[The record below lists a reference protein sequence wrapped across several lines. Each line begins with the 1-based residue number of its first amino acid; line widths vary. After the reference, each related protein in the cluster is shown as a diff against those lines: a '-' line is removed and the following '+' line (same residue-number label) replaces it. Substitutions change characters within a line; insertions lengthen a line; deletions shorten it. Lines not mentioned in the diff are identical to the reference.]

1 MRNISVLLSF
11 TGRRHAPSE
20 TAGGDW
26 QDSTWPLNKSLNAYF
41 GMWGASMSDQSVGY
55 PCLCTRERLLYVG
68 LAASN
73 GLYRH
78 MSDMLRV
85 AMDHGKSA

>member
-1 MRNISVLLSF
+1 
-11 TGRRHAPSE
+11 
-20 TAGGDW
+20 
-26 QDSTWPLNKSLNAYF
+26 
-41 GMWGASMSDQSVGY
+41 
-55 PCLCTRERLLYVG
+55 LYVG